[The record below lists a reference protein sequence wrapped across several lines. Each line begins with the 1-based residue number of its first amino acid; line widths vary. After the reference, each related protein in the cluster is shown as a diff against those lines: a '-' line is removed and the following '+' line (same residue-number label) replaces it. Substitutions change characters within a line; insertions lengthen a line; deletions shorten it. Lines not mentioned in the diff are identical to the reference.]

1 MLSTQFQPCDA
12 RRAFPCFD
20 EPALKASFEL
30 SIEIPDDQTA
40 LSNNPVTNIT
50 LTSRSG
56 GTEGWKWKVVT
67 FEKTPVMSTY
77 LYTWAVGDFGY
88 VEAETERSYAGR
100 RLPVRVYTTKGL
112 EEQGR
117 YALEHAWK
125 IIDSLSEVSS
135 LSQLT
140 QDHDADHLQAV
151 PNRILLSH
159 CCCT

>member
-40 LSNNPVTNIT
+40 LCNTPEKETTPS
-50 LTSRSG
+50 SRPG
-56 GTEGWKWKVVT
+56 GSAGWKWKVVQ
-67 FEKTPVMSTY
+67 FEKSLVMSTY

-88 VEAETERSYAGR
+88 VEAETERRYSGR

-125 IIDSLSEVSS
+125 IIDLLSEVRTSS
-135 LSQLT
+135 QPP

-151 PNRILLSH
+151 PNRMLFSS
-159 CCCT
+159 CCT

>member
-77 LYTWAVGDFGY
+77 LYTWAVGDFGLCRSRDGAQLRWETAARQGVHNKGSGRARTICSRAC
-88 VEAETERSYAGR
+88 VENHRLALRGKLIEPAYARPR
-100 RLPVRVYTTKGL
+100 R
-112 EEQGR
+112 
-117 YALEHAWK
+117 
-125 IIDSLSEVSS
+125 
-135 LSQLT
+135 
-140 QDHDADHLQAV
+140 
-151 PNRILLSH
+151 
-159 CCCT
+159 